1 MHNFT
6 EKSTGL
12 RLEIIGYIKDFL
24 KEANRNFVIPKGRLT
39 YLCWDCSQPP
49 TESDMVSL
57 VPEME
62 LTMMGLDENGDLL
75 FTDTTGEWVYQGNL
89 DTEELVYVA
98 DFVDELKE
106 GADRQLSYGELY
118 ELNREFD
125 DAFVVD
131 EDCEDDWSDK
141 GLGANA
147 RLAYIEE
154 RRTGAISGPEEFDC
168 PDKWRKST
176 KS

>member
-106 GADRQLSYGELY
+106 QAPDS
-118 ELNREFD
+118 
-125 DAFVVD
+125 
-131 EDCEDDWSDK
+131 
-141 GLGANA
+141 
-147 RLAYIEE
+147 EE
-154 RRTGAISGPEEFDC
+154 SE
-168 PDKWRKST
+168 
-176 KS
+176 